1 MDHNKILSTL
11 FLICC
16 HLTSSGGE
24 VGDILVNSG
33 ERASL
38 VCPRVSG
45 AQCAWLRDGYSLD
58 MGGRYTREASCQLVI
73 DPVLPLDQGHYQC
86 RAGDWTQE
94 VGSLKVNT
102 APSRPRIEAGARLM
116 VGPGDLV
123 ELQCESGGGRPA
135 GEIQW
140 WDEDTGERIAG
151 EVSTEVKRTGQS
163 FMTTSSLRLRPKLA
177 MSVKCSVHSQTF
189 PAMKYSDRVRIKLMG
204 EPVTVSV
211 SVGDSVSL
219 DCEEDKVTWS
229 INDMDLATER
239 DRLLEVENFVE
250 AYDGAIFQ
258 CKVNGKVVKRFKLK
272 KKLSKNGEEKKNND
286 HEANMKRVVG
296 NPNKYTIFSCDTE
309 EILGRK
315 KIPDTVT
322 IDMNDLDSLQNTAT
336 DIKGRKYMCKKFLRS
351 KRVSNLRKTLK
362 SVSHKVGK
370 FSTKFENMT

>member
-1 MDHNKILSTL
+1 M
-11 FLICC
+11 
-16 HLTSSGGE
+16 
-24 VGDILVNSG
+24 NSG
-33 ERASL
+33 ERLTLS
-38 VCPRVSG
+38 CPRVSG

-94 VGSLKVNT
+94 VGSLQVNM

-116 VGPGDLV
+116 VDPGDLV

-140 WDEDTGERIAG
+140 WDEDTGERMAG

-189 PAMKYSDRVRIKLMG
+189 PAKKYSDRVRIKLMG
-204 EPVTVSV
+204 EPVIVSV

-286 HEANMKRVVG
+286 LEANMKRVVG
-296 NPNKYTIFSCDTE
+296 NPNKYTIFSCDSE
-309 EILGRK
+309 EILGRD
-315 KIPDTVT
+315 PDTVT
-322 IDMNDLDSLQNTAT
+322 IDMNDLDSLQNIAT
-336 DIKGRKYMCKKFLRS
+336 DRKGRKYMCKKFLRS
-351 KRVSNLRKTLK
+351 KRVSQLRKTLK
-362 SVSHKVGK
+362 SLSHKAGK